1 MSIFRLPDLG
11 EGLPDAEINQWHV
24 KEGDEVKTDDLLV
37 SMETAKAV
45 VDVPAPQSGIIKK
58 LYGKAGDIIKT
69 GEPLVEFAE
78 KNAVATATSEPV
90 AASVVGKTEVG
101 NTVIEEAAMGIT
113 PTISATAAIK
123 AMPAVRALAKQLM
136 VDLTAVQGSGPGGQ
150 ITAEDVKKASQS
162 PRTESKATKPT
173 TEAATTVEPLRGVRR
188 AMANAMAQSHKEIV
202 PVTIVDDADINSWAA
217 GTDITARVIR
227 AIVVGCHAEPALNA
241 HFDSENLERHLYKE
255 INLGMAM
262 DSKDGLFVPVLK
274 NVAALSPETIRKTI
288 ERFKTEVKTRA
299 IPQDD
304 LKGNTIQLSNFGT
317 FAGRYATPI
326 LVPPIVAILG
336 TGRIRKEV
344 VAINDAIAIHRIIP
358 LSLTVDHRAVTG
370 GEAARFLAAI
380 IEDLN
385 KAS

>member
-1 MSIFRLPDLG
+1 
-11 EGLPDAEINQWHV
+11 
-24 KEGDEVKTDDLLV
+24 LV

-58 LYGKAGDIIKT
+58 LYGKVGDIIKT
-69 GEPLVEFAE
+69 GDPLVEFAAKE
-78 KNAVATATSEPV
+78 AVSTASEPP

-101 NTVIEEAAMGIT
+101 NIIIEEAAMGIT
-113 PTISATAAIK
+113 PTVSSSAAIK
-123 AMPAVRALAKQLM
+123 AMPAVRALAKQLA
-136 VDLTAVQGSGPGGQ
+136 VDLATVQGSGAGGQ
-150 ITAEDVKKASQS
+150 ITAEDVKAASQKTGGAVS
-162 PRTESKATKPT
+162 TPMAQTG
-173 TEAATTVEPLRGVRR
+173 TTVEPLRGVRR

-227 AIVVGCHAEPALNA
+227 AIVAACHAEPALNA
-241 HFDSENLERHLYKE
+241 HFDSEKLERHLYKE

-274 NVAALSPETIRKTI
+274 NVAASTPAMIRQTI

-299 IPQDD
+299 IPADD

-336 TGRIRKEV
+336 TGRIRNEV
-344 VAINDAIAIHRIIP
+344 VAVNGAIAIHRILP
-358 LSLTVDHRAVTG
+358 LSLTIDHRAVTG
-370 GEAARFLAAI
+370 GEAARFLAAVI
-380 IEDLN
+380 SDLS
-385 KAS
+385 KES